1 MIDKKKLLNIKDLL
15 LTKDP
20 IGSNKNELVVMNK
33 SHELNTTFTTMI
45 RCLSTIPI
53 KAIYI
58 LNL

>member
-1 MIDKKKLLNIKDLL
+1 MIDKKIVIKDLL

-20 IGSNKNELVVMNK
+20 IGSNKNELMVMNK

-53 KAIYI
+53 
-58 LNL
+58 